1 MGIGWPTAGR
11 AVRRQRPPVAS
22 NGRRDDCR
30 PCIGRSRVHG
40 AVHRTTRRPESRRR
54 LLWSLVGSH
63 RRSGQTAG
71 DGRRDQPPRNRGG
84 NVTARGQ
91 AAKKTS
97 ENLRWLA
104 LSACAH
110 DGSRRAPREQG
121 VAPAGLPPD
130 GLPGAMTRMI
140 SDKKLQP
147 FSCSS
152 DDAGRCEDAA
162 AREPVMNF
170 LEGSRKR
177 FPMQRRRRDDFAA
190 IFTNATRGRADAHP
204 ERLAD
209 VPHSGSL
216 TAEHSARRRGWG
228 ASAQMRRRR
237 GRGRRSARGRRDKN
251 LAWPPWLQPKGCNF
265 GTSAAPMTAGC
276 GHATEHDGPT
286 PGRTDDDGSRSVYPD
301 RRSGRPRLFFNSC

>member
-1 MGIGWPTAGR
+1 
-11 AVRRQRPPVAS
+11 V
-22 NGRRDDCR
+22 
-30 PCIGRSRVHG
+30 
-40 AVHRTTRRPESRRR
+40 
-54 LLWSLVGSH
+54 
-63 RRSGQTAG
+63 
-71 DGRRDQPPRNRGG
+71 
-84 NVTARGQ
+84 GQ

-104 LSACAH
+104 LSACPH

-121 VAPAGLPPD
+121 AAPAAVPPD

-147 FSCSS
+147 FSCSP
-152 DDAGRCEDAA
+152 DDAGRCGDAA

-228 ASAQMRRRR
+228 GQRADAAAPRPRPAVRPGSPGQEPRLAAMAATKGLQFWDQCSADDGWLRSCHGTRRPDA
-237 GRGRRSARGRRDKN
+237 GTDGRRWKPLSLSRPAIGSTAPLFQQLLMAR
-251 LAWPPWLQPKGCNF
+251 P
-265 GTSAAPMTAGC
+265 
-276 GHATEHDGPT
+276 ATTG
-286 PGRTDDDGSRSVYPD
+286 G
-301 RRSGRPRLFFNSC
+301 